1 MFVIYSLL
9 FHITYLQGLLLV
21 QINSPPDNYRDK
33 RSLPAGVAG
42 GGIRPKEDDGVVPL
56 HIPLIYRLFC
66 APAGAQQPPFT
77 CYISHVHA
85 FLTHSFSC
93 TPSPIR
99 ICFARHNY
107 WVQSLFNNLARLL
120 LASGCV
126 GVTVFVYLEHSRET

>member
-1 MFVIYSLL
+1 MNTGWFL
-9 FHITYLQGLLLV
+9 
-21 QINSPPDNYRDK
+21 NSPPNIYRDK
-33 RSLPAGVAG
+33 RNLSVHRQMVASDQRRMTG
-42 GGIRPKEDDGVVPL
+42 WSPYT
-56 HIPLIYRLFC
+56 PLIYRLFC

-99 ICFARHNY
+99 FCFARHNY

-120 LASGCV
+120 LASGWLVSQFLFISSIAERPTPFCI
-126 GVTVFVYLEHSRET
+126 